1 VVYAR
6 IACAAMVLSVVACG
20 GGLDA
25 GGETTTEPPVPTT
38 SSISTTRPAGDTS
51 TTATG
56 SGVAT
61 TSSVTT
67 VATTSQTSTPTTT
80 TTTAITTTTTQA
92 GGVTPS
98 SLIQAIIA
106 DLAARRGVG
115 AGQVELVSSESL
127 DWPDG
132 SLGCPVAGVSYIQV
146 ITPGYRVILGIG
158 EETFDYRA
166 TVDGRFRLCEN
177 PLASETSPNPES

>member
-56 SGVAT
+56 SGGAT

-67 VATTSQTSTPTTT
+67 VATTSQTTPPTTT
-80 TTTAITTTTTQA
+80 TTTTTTTRNA
-92 GGVTPS
+92 GGMTPS

-115 AGQVELVSSESL
+115 AGQVELVSSESV